1 VDPHVARLHG
11 DDPFGGLIQQL
22 TVVRHQQ
29 NGLGGFAQSLFQP
42 LLSGYV
48 EVVVGFVEQ
57 QYLVGAA
64 QQGFQHQALLLAA
77 GKSDDLTPPTRFVRH
92 A

>member
-1 VDPHVARLHG
+1 MDPHVARLHG
-11 DDPFGGLIQQL
+11 DDPFGGLVEQL

-42 LLSGYV
+42 LLAGYV

-57 QYLVGAA
+57 QHLVGSA
-64 QQGFQHQALLLAA
+64 QQGFQHEALLLAA
-77 GKSDDLTPPTRFVRH
+77 GKSDD
-92 A
+92 

>member
-1 VDPHVARLHG
+1 MARLHG
-11 DDPFGGLIQQL
+11 DDPFSGLVEQL

-42 LLSGYV
+42 LLTGYV

-64 QQGFQHQALLLAA
+64 EQGFQHEALLLTA
-77 GKSDDLTPPTRFVRH
+77 GQSDDLTPPTRFVRH